1 MQGIGAGY
9 KVQAWLGNPSC
20 LGHSLASSE
29 AQPLRHPSDQVC
41 VTQSSDLSTDQ
52 EPWGQEQVGAGPRN
66 STHSGSVA
74 WWVGTGTLSSLE
86 EGNLRPVPSR
96 KSARCSQHDSGT
108 DGAERWKRCPTPV
121 RATPLSACP
130 EFQSLSSGFPGLS
143 SGPWLLKTLE
153 CPMLYR
159 GG

>member
-9 KVQAWLGNPSC
+9 KVQAGLGNPNC
-20 LGHSLASSE
+20 LGRSLASSG
-29 AQPLRHPSDQVC
+29 AQPLKHPSDQVC
-41 VTQSSDLSTDQ
+41 VTQSSDLNTDK

-66 STHSGSVA
+66 SGSVA
-74 WWVGTGTLSSLE
+74 WWVGTGTRFSLE

-121 RATPLSACP
+121 LPACP
-130 EFQSLSSGFPGLS
+130 GFQSLSSGFPGLS
-143 SGPWLLKTLE
+143 SGPCLLKTIE
-153 CPMLYR
+153 CPVLYR